1 MLGELGL
8 RVEFGVAPAMA
19 ADGEGEELEGEPA
32 TEQGRGVERDRE
44 AVVTLLDKVI
54 GEEGYER
61 EEEEQAQVGPEDER
75 VDQLQ
80 AVDEVV
86 VVDPVNAGEG
96 ERDEINGERG
106 QDGEQPLRGRPG
118 AAPSGRAP

>member
-44 AVVTLLDKVI
+44 AVVTLLDEVI

-61 EEEEQAQVGPEDER
+61 EEEEQAQVGQR
-75 VDQLQ
+75 M
-80 AVDEVV
+80 
-86 VVDPVNAGEG
+86 
-96 ERDEINGERG
+96 
-106 QDGEQPLRGRPG
+106 
-118 AAPSGRAP
+118 SGSTSFRRSTR